1 VRGLRRLAS
10 GWWWT
15 VGRRAGRAG
24 VEVVLLVQFDPGDE
38 MPVPGVK
45 AMRLTPA
52 EALEMAETLRSCAA
66 LAEEV
71 SHG

>member
-1 VRGLRRLAS
+1 
-10 GWWWT
+10 
-15 VGRRAGRAG
+15 
-24 VEVVLLVQFDPGDE
+24 VVLLVQFDPGDE
-38 MPVPGVK
+38 MPVQGVQ